1 MPNWPTRLFSGTF
14 ASNNSSSLGQSL
26 TEAGSQDDR
35 LRGGTQSVMPL
46 RSPPLSASNTQN
58 GKPIAR
64 RPSQH
69 GRSISHPFPSI
80 FGSGKKRNAK
90 EEEEENV
97 IDAKTLLVGS
107 PGTQVAGQA
116 GFSRL
121 DSVHTEEVEM
131 TSGKCATCDCQV
143 RWPRHLDVFR
153 CTVCLMVNDLQLNF
167 PKSAADGF
175 SLGESCEGSE
185 FGARSGSPMKGES
198 TFGGS
203 QLKLNTVIISTT
215 CISTKNASAD

>member
-1 MPNWPTRLFSGTF
+1 MT
-14 ASNNSSSLGQSL
+14 
-26 TEAGSQDDR
+26 
-35 LRGGTQSVMPL
+35 PL
-46 RSPPLSASNTQN
+46 RSPPISASNHQN

-80 FGSGKKRNAK
+80 FGSGKKRNTK
-90 EEEEENV
+90 EDEEENV

-107 PGTQVAGQA
+107 PGTQATDQA

-121 DSVHTEEVEM
+121 DSALTEEIEM

-153 CTVCLMVNDLQLNF
+153 CTVCLMVNDLKPNF
-167 PKSAADGF
+167 PKPAADV
-175 SLGESCEGSE
+175 SALGESFEGSGL
-185 FGARSGSPMKGES
+185 GARPGSPMKGEI
-198 TFGGS
+198 FPGGS
-203 QLKLNTVIISTT
+203 QHKLNTVISSTT
-215 CISTKNASAD
+215 CVFTKNACAD